1 VPRPTQQTND
11 KVRITWHTRLS
22 RSLAALSKAFCSQCD
37 FVKLYADGGSIGSFC
52 RFWNFDCSWFQVPQ
66 KGICL
71 LQPLLDIRLP
81 TYLPLAHPSAD
92 RSLFADKFVGK
103 NLKSLGSTGFAR
115 HYFRHRCLLSFPR
128 GTKMFQFPRLPQSNP
143 IYSDRRHMALPI

>member
-11 KVRITWHTRLS
+11 KVCITWHTRLS
-22 RSLAALSKAFCSQCD
+22 RSLAELSNSFCSQCN
-37 FVKLYADGGSIGSFC
+37 FVKLYANGGSIGSLC
-52 RFWNFDCSWFQVPQ
+52 RFWNKFQVPQ

-81 TYLPLAHPSAD
+81 TYLPLAYL
-92 RSLFADKFVGK
+92 RKFVGK

-115 HYFRHRCLLSFPR
+115 HYSRHRCLLSFPR
-128 GTKMFQFPRLPQSNP
+128 GTKMFQVPRLPQSNP
-143 IYSDRRHMALPI
+143 IYSGRRHMALPI